1 MIKSFVALLAGLTF
15 SGAVM
20 AADIVE
26 GQDYQVVDE
35 PMKTDVPADQIE
47 VTEVFWYGCPHC
59 YALEKPLNE
68 WVDQLPNDVT
78 FDRMAAPLG
87 KVWEQ
92 HATAF
97 YAARQLGIE
106 DEMRQDFMDAI
117 HKGGKR
123 LTDKDEIAEFFTSY
137 GVSKDEALKA
147 LDSFGVK
154 SEIQQASAKMR
165 GYKLMGVPDLIVDG
179 RYVVTPNSAGSL
191 ENMPKIASALIEK
204 VREERTESE

>member
-1 MIKSFVALLAGLTF
+1 MI
-15 SGAVM
+15 
-20 AADIVE
+20 AAAPTRKWNFEE
-26 GQDYQVVDE
+26 GQDYHRLMPAQPTVDG
-35 PMKTDVPADQIE
+35 TDKIE
-47 VTEVFWYGCPHC
+47 VAEVFWYGCPHC
-59 YALEKPLNE
+59 YSLEEPPNE
-68 WVDQLPNDVT
+68 WVAQLPDDVV

-97 YAARQLGIE
+97 YAAEQLGIE
-106 DEMRQDFMDAI
+106 EKLRQDFFNAI
-117 HKGGKR
+117 HKDGQR
-123 LTDKDEIAEFFTSY
+123 LTDKDDIAEFFTDY

-179 RYVVTPNSAGSL
+179 RYVVTPDSAGSL

>member
-1 MIKSFVALLAGLTF
+1 MIKSFMALLAGLTF
-15 SGAVM
+15 SSAVM

-26 GQDYQVVDE
+26 GQDYQVIDQ
-35 PMKTDVPADQIE
+35 PMKTEAPADQIE

-59 YALEKPLNE
+59 YALEEPLNE
-68 WVDQLPNDVT
+68 WVEQLPDDVT

-92 HATAF
+92 HAIAF
-97 YAARQLGIE
+97 YAAKQLGIE
-106 DEMRQDFMDAI
+106 HEMRQDFMDAI

-123 LTDKDEIAEFFTSY
+123 LTDKDEIAEFFTDY
-137 GVSKDEALKA
+137 GVSKDDALKA

-165 GYKLMGVPDLIVDG
+165 GYQLMGVPDLIVDG
-179 RYVVTPNSAGSL
+179 RYVVTPDSAGSL

>member
-1 MIKSFVALLAGLTF
+1 MIKSLVALLAGITF

-26 GQDYQVVDE
+26 GQDYEVVDE
-35 PMKTDVPADQIE
+35 PMKTEVPADQIE

-59 YALEKPLNE
+59 YALEGPLNE
-68 WVDQLPNDVT
+68 WVAQLPDDVT

-87 KVWEQ
+87 QVWEQ
-92 HATAF
+92 HAKAF
-97 YAARQLGIE
+97 YAAKQLGIE
-106 DEMRQDFMDAI
+106 EDLRQDFFDAI
-117 HKGGKR
+117 HKEGQR
-123 LTDKDEIAEFFTSY
+123 LTDEDDIAEFFTNY

-147 LDSFGVK
+147 LDSFGVR
-154 SEIQQASAKMR
+154 SQIQQASAKMR

-179 RYVVTPNSAGSL
+179 RYVVTPNTAGSL

-204 VREERTESE
+204 VREERAEAK